1 VVAFRAK
8 FNSYIDIQ
16 SGEMLGRVE
25 ASERVCE
32 CNQLKRCAHPFIYSF
47 IQSFILN
54 RSLVSQSVRQPRQSF
69 SQLRDSLFPLSHTN
83 FHFHFQCQC
92 QATSTSTSSST
103 STSTST
109 STDAKS
115 GSICCRP
122 GGAVFSIDGSIYAS
136 HLEKITMVI

>member
-1 VVAFRAK
+1 VENGEWWSVVAFRAK

-16 SGEMLGRVE
+16 SVEMLGRVE

-69 SQLRDSLFPLSHTN
+69 SQLRDSLFPLSLPTGFPIPIFISISNANARPRPHPHPHPHPRRRPRTQSPALSAVGQEE
-83 FHFHFQCQC
+83 QC
-92 QATSTSTSSST
+92 
-103 STSTST
+103 
-109 STDAKS
+109 
-115 GSICCRP
+115 
-122 GGAVFSIDGSIYAS
+122 F
-136 HLEKITMVI
+136 L